1 MKTPII
7 LTTLVS
13 ISILLTAC
21 GGGGSGKTSLTP
33 TTQDPTGDTHTYA
46 TLDAATDTS
55 QAAHLDLLSGHT
67 VTDSS
72 WQVAY
77 QKYVGF
83 KVNDGHSGSG
93 EVEGCVA
100 HQYTALFDAK
110 GDAVASEFEKL
121 TKDSTSS
128 DFDKVTKTSC
138 DDFKTDSLE
147 TVIETED
154 WLDADYSQGAPI
166 YSAKAGNGWI
176 IRSSK
181 KDAAGAYQYGR
192 VKVKNVTVVFGAN
205 TSRKVVLSVENW
217 DAPSSS
223 FNTAVD
229 SPELDFSSS
238 RIFWNMETNTVVSEA
253 DDWEL
258 SLKLDGRDY
267 PMQVNGRGVGVLQVA
282 NADAVTDPADTA
294 QVYRY
299 FKDSV
304 DGPLSKPGSH
314 GPLQYS
320 VKKQHK
326 MWPTFT
332 TYLLKDGSRS
342 YKMQVISNYGADGT
356 SPSASLYIRYEELI

>member
-1 MKTPII
+1 MNLQTPII
-7 LTTLVS
+7 LTTLLSVS
-13 ISILLTAC
+13 VLMTAC
-21 GGGGSGKTSLTP
+21 GGGGGSGKTALTP
-33 TTQDPTGDTHTYA
+33 STPIDTHTYA
-46 TLDAATDTS
+46 TLDAATDS
-55 QAAHLDLLSGHT
+55 SKAAHLDLLSGHT
-67 VTDSS
+67 VTDNS

-83 KVNDGHSGSG
+83 KINGGHSGSG
-93 EVEGCVA
+93 TVEGCVA
-100 HQYTALFDAK
+100 HQYPALFDAK
-110 GDAVASEFEKL
+110 GDPVVSEFERL
-121 TKDSTSS
+121 TKDSTAS
-128 DFDKVTKTSC
+128 DFDSVTKTSC
-138 DDFKTDSLE
+138 DDLKTDSLE
-147 TVIETED
+147 TVIETGD

-192 VKVKNVTVVFGAN
+192 VKVKNVTVVFGAS
-205 TSRKVVLSVENW
+205 TSRKVILSVENW

-223 FNTAVD
+223 FNAAVD

-238 RIFWNMETNTVVSEA
+238 RVFWNMETNTVVNEA

-267 PMQVNGRGVGVLQVA
+267 PMQINGNGVGILQVA

-332 TYLLKDGSRS
+332 TYLLKDGSRY

-356 SPSASLYIRYEELI
+356 SPTASLYIRYEELI